1 MLLLCACGPC
11 AEDTQCPED
20 HVIQVNETV
29 PSQRVK
35 ILDDVDEIPIPVS
48 SLSRIESGESALEE
62 LKREFNK
69 SKTDEDLK
77 AALKQRVLGPEL
89 LAKSYASE
97 GGRPMRKSTSDA
109 VSSPIKRSEKRATT
123 APAMMCVRRGD
134 YNLSAS
140 SLEVLKRVH
149 NSTIHE
155 SMGSAAVADNR
166 LEKQLKAAAIV
177 VVWGCLAEDQ
187 KPQDERPLK
196 WIGGEKFPG
205 PDPPEMSCRK
215 GCKGGKSDGS
225 PNQDNFS
232 ITYFKNGWKFIC
244 CLDGHGPCGHFV
256 SSRAVQTIPYFLS
269 LGDPD
274 FSKVDVSELLKES
287 FRLAQK
293 DLEAVSWR
301 DNWNL
306 QASGSAAVAALWK
319 GKTVYTANAGDSRCI
334 IASEKGVIFETM
346 DHKPDLPEERDR
358 IEDAGGE
365 IIEEEYPDGWIDRRI
380 FIRGQDYPGLTMT
393 RSLGDNCLKD
403 HGVIAVPDVECTQ
416 ADEKDEPFMLLGSDG
431 VWEFLE
437 SGVVSKAISKTLIK
451 NGSQKTVLSISRLA
465 TEKWKEMEGDYCDD
479 ITAIL
484 VSLF

>member
-11 AEDTQCPED
+11 VEDTKCHED
-20 HVIQVNETV
+20 HIIQVNETV

-35 ILDDVDEIPIPVS
+35 ILDDADEIPMPGS
-48 SLSRIESGESALEE
+48 SLSRIASGESALEE

-69 SKTDEDLK
+69 VKTDADLK
-77 AALKQRVLGPEL
+77 AALKQRVLVSDL
-89 LAKSYASE
+89 LVKSYASE

-109 VSSPIKRSEKRATT
+109 VSMPIKRADKRATT
-123 APAMMCVRRGD
+123 APAMMCIRRAD
-134 YNLSAS
+134 YNLSAF
-140 SLEVLKRVH
+140 SLEVLKQAH
-149 NSTIHE
+149 NSKIND
-155 SMGSAAVADNR
+155 SMGSTAIADNQ
-166 LEKQLKAAAIV
+166 LEKQLKAAASV

-187 KPQDERPLK
+187 NPRDERPLK
-196 WIGGEKFPG
+196 WIGAERFPG
-205 PDPPEMSCRK
+205 SDAPEVSCRK
-215 GCKGGKSDGS
+215 GCKGKSDKS

-232 ITYFKNGWKFIC
+232 ITYFKNGWKLIC
-244 CLDGHGPCGHFV
+244 CLDGHGPYGHFV

-274 FSKVDVSELLKES
+274 FSKVDVPKLLKES

-293 DLEAVSWR
+293 DLETVSWR

-365 IIEEEYPDGWIDRRI
+365 IIEEEYPDGWVDRRI

-403 HGVIAVPDVECTQ
+403 HGVIALPDVECTQ
-416 ADEKDEPFMLLGSDG
+416 ADEKDQPFMLLGSDG

-437 SGVVSKAISKTLIK
+437 SSVVSKAISKTLTK
-451 NGSQKTVLSISRLA
+451 NGLQKTVLNMSRLA

-484 VSLF
+484 VSLC